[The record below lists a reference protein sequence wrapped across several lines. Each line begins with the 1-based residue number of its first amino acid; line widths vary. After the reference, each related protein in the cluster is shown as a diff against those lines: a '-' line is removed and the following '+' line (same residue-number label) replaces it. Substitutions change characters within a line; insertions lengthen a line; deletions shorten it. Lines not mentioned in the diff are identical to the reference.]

1 MVSLEGTA
9 ELLRK
14 SGVSLWGIKI
24 YGRCPGGRAR
34 TLRSIFW
41 GDLKNFKISWKLRNK
56 LRLT

>member
-34 TLRSIFW
+34 TLRSIF
-41 GDLKNFKISWKLRNK
+41 
-56 LRLT
+56 